1 MVMSHL
7 REIWRKVQREGET
20 IDEATGRHS
29 HEADSEPSSTTL
41 RSPPTAEPSRL
52 PEDFGSRLDKL
63 QDATNT
69 ASGHVRNVYLT
80 FLLFGLYLA
89 IIVGSTTH
97 GQLLRA
103 SPVTLPLLE
112 VGLPLVGFYWVAPA
126 LFVLLHLNLLLQL
139 YLLSGKLHRLDRVI
153 GEAISRKHLD
163 HEGDEDLRA
172 QLYPSPFS
180 QMLIGRQHGRLMR
193 LMICLMVLL
202 TVLILPVALLLAA
215 QVRFLPYHD
224 AWTTMWHRF
233 LIATD
238 LLLILT
244 FWHPIRGSKGHR
256 FIYLATA
263 LPGIFTTLAL
273 SFLIFTFP
281 GDRHSDFGDPMDEL
295 LLKIVPDSLIDSE
308 VPRASSEEGQQMLWL
323 TRYLF
328 DRLPILE
335 RNLVVRETN
344 LVSNW
349 PTQAQIDQYGE
360 DLAWQNFGMA
370 PSLRGRD
377 LRYADLSLSI
387 FVRGDFIDA
396 NLQRAELRE
405 VNLQDADLVGVNFQE
420 AFIRDANLR
429 GATARGANLVGASLR
444 GSNLQD
450 ADLSYANLQGAEVNE
465 ANLQSA
471 SLWNAYLQGANLGDA
486 DLRGA
491 DLSEASLQGAAL
503 GRADLRGANFRDAE
517 LQGAYLVAAKLDGAL
532 FSCGPFGGCANLQGA
547 NYGTPASRARIC
559 GVRGSGAPYSMA
571 RLRIFTWLISVIWT

>member
-1 MVMSHL
+1 
-7 REIWRKVQREGET
+7 
-20 IDEATGRHS
+20 
-29 HEADSEPSSTTL
+29 
-41 RSPPTAEPSRL
+41 
-52 PEDFGSRLDKL
+52 
-63 QDATNT
+63 
-69 ASGHVRNVYLT
+69 
-80 FLLFGLYLA
+80 
-89 IIVGSTTH
+89 
-97 GQLLRA
+97 
-103 SPVTLPLLE
+103 
-112 VGLPLVGFYWVAPA
+112 
-126 LFVLLHLNLLLQL
+126 
-139 YLLSGKLHRLDRVI
+139 
-153 GEAISRKHLD
+153 
-163 HEGDEDLRA
+163 
-172 QLYPSPFS
+172 
-180 QMLIGRQHGRLMR
+180 
-193 LMICLMVLL
+193 
-202 TVLILPVALLLAA
+202 
-215 QVRFLPYHD
+215 
-224 AWTTMWHRF
+224 
-233 LIATD
+233 
-238 LLLILT
+238 
-244 FWHPIRGSKGHR
+244 
-256 FIYLATA
+256 
-263 LPGIFTTLAL
+263 
-273 SFLIFTFP
+273 
-281 GDRHSDFGDPMDEL
+281 MDEL

-517 LQGAYLVAAKLDGAL
+517 LQGAYLVAAKLDGAV